1 MATMSLPIQRAC
13 GFVIFCLL
21 AHAAQATQAAHAV
34 DIDGHIM
41 PGEWAGARHII
52 DFRDTQPLTGKP
64 ARLRT
69 EAWIL
74 ATPDG
79 LAVAFHAVQP
89 ANVPRTRQR
98 TRRDESAQVD
108 RVNLMIDFG
117 GDGRTGYDFTV
128 TSMGDIVDEVIT
140 DESNF
145 STDWDGVWQHAVADT
160 PDGWSVEMLIPWY
173 IAPMRAA
180 SGDTRQLNLYLDRVV
195 GSTGERMAWP
205 TASFSRP
212 RFLSDFAPV
221 TLPSYSQSLLAMTPY
236 LVAKTSRGGGTRLQ
250 DGADLVW
257 KPNGQTQLT
266 ATVNPDFGQVESDDL
281 VVNFSPEE
289 TFFSDKRPFFTE
301 NQGIFDF
308 SLLLDYTQLV
318 YTRRVGSAADD
329 GSGESGIAG
338 ALKLNGS
345 VGRTT
350 YGVLAAQET
359 GDAGRTFAALRLNH
373 AFGTQSL
380 GLLATHVEHPFLHR
394 GANVLGIDHRW
405 QPTDAFTLISNV
417 VGDRI
422 SQPGNV
428 STGFGATAVAS
439 YEMSPQWSQQWLG
452 MHFND
457 RLNINDFGYLPRNDF
472 NYLHWEVRQRL
483 TGLPAD
489 SAYAS
494 HTWRYRV
501 IAINNTHGLTLE
513 RELRLIRDSQLRNGG
528 EEFWRLN
535 IDSAAYDDLLTRGG
549 HPQRTP
555 SSASLSYQYTRPRHG
570 AWAWQ
575 LEADLGG
582 NALTGLR
589 RVGYTINVVP
599 TYFISDALSVFS
611 GGSYEN
617 QPNLLVWQRD
627 NRVGAFD
634 ARTLSL
640 DAGVNWAIGERQ
652 ELRIKLQNLAV
663 GARLRQV
670 VEISPSGRAVPSAEP
685 VDDFG
690 VRNFGFQIRY
700 RYNIAPLSDLYIV
713 YNRGGYASDIGQD
726 NPDTLFRR
734 SFSLRDVEQGLVKVA
749 YRLVF

>member
-1 MATMSLPIQRAC
+1 MSLLTRRA
-13 GFVIFCLL
+13 GWFVSLCLL
-21 AHAAQATQAAHAV
+21 ASAAHAV
-34 DIDGHIM
+34 RVDGRIE
-41 PGEWAGARHII
+41 PGEWAGARHIT

-64 ARLRT
+64 GSLRT

-74 ATPDG
+74 ATPEG

-89 ANVPRTRQR
+89 PSVRRTRQR

-108 RVNLMIDFG
+108 RVNLMIDFD
-117 GDGRTGYDFTV
+117 GDGRTGYDFVV
-128 TSMGDIVDEVIT
+128 TSMGDITDEVIT
-140 DESNF
+140 DEANF
-145 STDWDGVWQHAVADT
+145 SSDWDGVWQHAVAET

-180 SGDTRQLNLYLDRVV
+180 SGDTREVSVYLDRVV

-205 TASFSRP
+205 TASFNRA

-221 TLPSYSQSLLAMTPY
+221 SLTAYSQSLLAVTPY
-236 LVAKTSRGGGTRLQ
+236 LVAKTDQSRGRVGGGTRFQ

-266 ATVNPDFGQVESDDL
+266 ATINPDFGQVESDDL

-308 SLLLDYTQLV
+308 SLQLDYTQLV
-318 YTRRVGSAADD
+318 YTRRVGGAADD

-345 VGRTT
+345 VGGTN

-359 GDAGRTFAALRLNH
+359 GDAGRTFAALRVNH

-380 GLLATHVEHPFLHR
+380 GLLATHVERPFLQR
-394 GANVLGIDHRW
+394 DANVLGIDHRW
-405 QPTDAFTLISNV
+405 QPNAKFTLISNV

-422 SQPGNV
+422 DEPGHT
-428 STGFGATAVAS
+428 SHGFGATAVAS
-439 YEMSPQWSQQWLG
+439 YEMGPTWSQQWLG

-457 RLNINDFGYLPRNDF
+457 RLDINDFGYLPRNDF
-472 NYLHWEVRQRL
+472 DYLHWEVRQRL

-489 SAYAS
+489 SMYAS
-494 HTWRYRV
+494 HSWRYRV
-501 IAINNTHGLTLE
+501 IAIDNTHGLTLE
-513 RELRLIRDSQLRNGG
+513 RRLRVSRDSQLRNGG
-528 EEFWRLN
+528 QEFWRLSL
-535 IDSAAYDDLLTRGG
+535 DSAAYDDLLTRGG
-549 HPQRTP
+549 NPQRTP
-555 SSASLSYQYTRPRHG
+555 PNASLSYQYTRPRHG

-575 LEADLGG
+575 LEADLAG
-582 NALTGLR
+582 NALSGLHR
-589 RVGYTINVVP
+589 WGYSLEVIP
-599 TYFISDALSVFS
+599 TYFINDALSVS
-611 GGSYEN
+611 AGGSYQN

-627 NRVGAFD
+627 NLVSAFD

-640 DAGVNWAIGERQ
+640 DAGVNWNVGSRH

-663 GARLRQV
+663 GAQLRQAY
-670 VEISPSGRAVPSAEP
+670 EISPSGRAVPSTEP
-685 VDDFG
+685 ADDFG
-690 VRNFGFQIRY
+690 VRNLGFQIRY

-713 YNRGGYASDIGQD
+713 YNRGGYASDLGQD
-726 NPDTLFRR
+726 DPGTLFRR